1 MKKIEVMA
9 IIGLLIGGAYILYP
23 EQMGKIIKEVVNPAP
38 KHYKTCNILLK
49 RDLGSPWIDSYTC
62 STGNTCSG
70 VAAMAGELQNNIGDY
85 VGKIKL
91 DIGSNSKTQDYAIG
105 TGVPI
110 FGSANLQIE
119 MTQCIEDSA
128 IPYPSKITL
137 YDGAMSVKATK
148 EFTITVP

>member
-1 MKKIEVMA
+1 MKAIEVMA
-9 IIGLLIGGAYILYP
+9 IIGLLIGGAFMLYP
-23 EQMGKIIKEVVNPAP
+23 EQMGKIVKEVVNPAP

-49 RDLGSPWIDSYTC
+49 RDLSSPWIDSYTC

-91 DIGSNSKTQDYAIG
+91 DIGTNSKTQDYAIG

-110 FGSANLQIE
+110 IGVANLQVE
-119 MTQCIEDSA
+119 MTQCIEDST
-128 IPYPSKITL
+128 IPYNSKIIL
-137 YDGAMSVKATK
+137 YDGAGTVKDSKT
-148 EFTITVP
+148 FTITVP